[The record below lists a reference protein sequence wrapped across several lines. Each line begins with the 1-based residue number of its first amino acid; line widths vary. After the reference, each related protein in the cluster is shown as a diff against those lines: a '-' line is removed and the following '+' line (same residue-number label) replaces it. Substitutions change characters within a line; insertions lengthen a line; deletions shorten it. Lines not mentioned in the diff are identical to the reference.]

1 MNIIKNYLKV
11 TKTARLIQFGELN
24 KTTTEVWIVLHGYAQ
39 LATEFIK
46 PFECVATPNRL
57 IIAPEGLNRFY
68 AKGFGGKPAATWMTA
83 EERETEIE
91 DYLEYLDQ
99 VYKQYQL
106 ENFKGRIRLLGFSQG
121 VATASRWLVA
131 TPFRIDDF
139 IIYAGELAAELLNPT
154 SPKLAQIPLTYITGN
169 ADPIITEEK
178 AKEVKKWMQEQGA
191 KIIVFNGGHH
201 VVAEALLQ
209 LV

>member
-1 MNIIKNYLKV
+1 MNIIKNDLRV
-11 TKTARLIQFGELN
+11 TKTARIIQFGELN
-24 KTTTEVWIVLHGYAQ
+24 ETTIEVWIVLHGYAQ

-46 PFECVATPNRL
+46 PFECIATPNRVIL
-57 IIAPEGLNRFY
+57 APEGLNRFY

-83 EERETEIE
+83 EERETEIK

-106 ENFKGRIRLLGFSQG
+106 ENFKGSIRLLGFSQG

-131 TPFRIDDF
+131 TSFRIDDF
-139 IIYAGELAAELLNPT
+139 IIYAGELASELINPV
-154 SPKLAQIPLTYITGN
+154 SPKLTQIPLTYITGN
-169 ADPIITEEK
+169 SDPMIAEEK
-178 AKEVKKWMQEQGA
+178 VVEVKKWMQERNA
-191 KIIVFNGGHH
+191 RIIVFNGGHH
-201 VVAEALLQ
+201 VVEEALLQ